1 LVLQACVGSH
11 ACYSVCVIKLPN
23 EGKNGDLPAFGAGE
37 RCCWL
42 LAGILEFPLLF
53 FCLLLLF
60 SFLFFWFVFIFS
72 QVDLLSF
79 SLPCYSFP
87 CFLLPLFSFFSFSS
101 LLFFFPSSMPLPFI
115 GILSC
120 CLSCMIVIRPGILC
134 FGRIG
139 TPTVV
144 PSLDCWWWFPPR
156 LNGLLWRRRTRKRTE
171 KRVMVVV
178 GIAMWLVAWVAC
190 LGGILYFL
198 RRWSPPFPEEE
209 DEEWNKTAPFL
220 TGAALL
226 QFSHFMVW
234 HLLIRL
240 LDFGAV
246 YKTVL
251 GFQFNQ
257 FSP

>member
-1 LVLQACVGSH
+1 MLLTFGWDSRISTTLLLPSPPPLFFSALL
-11 ACYSVCVIKLPN
+11 VCV
-23 EGKNGDLPAFGAGE
+23 F
-37 RCCWL
+37 
-42 LAGILEFPLLF
+42 
-53 FCLLLLF
+53 
-60 SFLFFWFVFIFS
+60 FS

-120 CLSCMIVIRPGILC
+120 LSCCLSCMIVIRPGILC

-144 PSLDCWWWFPPR
+144 PSLHCWWWFPPR

-178 GIAMWLVAWVAC
+178 GIAMCLVA
-190 LGGILYFL
+190 
-198 RRWSPPFPEEE
+198 
-209 DEEWNKTAPFL
+209 
-220 TGAALL
+220 
-226 QFSHFMVW
+226 
-234 HLLIRL
+234 
-240 LDFGAV
+240 
-246 YKTVL
+246 
-251 GFQFNQ
+251 
-257 FSP
+257 